1 MTCAFELYC
10 VLDNSHI
17 SKAFAN
23 MSFSVQLRL
32 INVQSTLII
41 HLSIQCIPI
50 FTAFNLT
57 NSIVDMNTCNLNI
70 IVIIQ
75 IREVFVNTLHKNQYL
90 FSQLLFHFFLL
101 QCSTLLIT
109 TFRPQ
114 FEVVYSFGVYAKL
127 LSVILCFHV

>member
-1 MTCAFELYC
+1 
-10 VLDNSHI
+10 
-17 SKAFAN
+17 

-32 INVQSTLII
+32 TNVQSTLII

-90 FSQLLFHFFLL
+90 FSQLLFHFVLL
-101 QCSTLLIT
+101 QCNTLLIT
-109 TFRPQ
+109 TFRPR

-127 LSVILCFHV
+127 LTVILCFHV